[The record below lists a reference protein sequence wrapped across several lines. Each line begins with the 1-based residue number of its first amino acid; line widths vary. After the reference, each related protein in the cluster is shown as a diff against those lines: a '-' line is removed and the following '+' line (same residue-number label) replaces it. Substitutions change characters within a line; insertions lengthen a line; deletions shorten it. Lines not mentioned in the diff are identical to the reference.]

1 MVIAERAYPVVTAKL
16 KADKAASGA
25 KKKRHAAAE
34 RRRISKMIPEQQDE
48 LRRKKRDAARK
59 RRAEMSDEQ
68 RGAAREREKM
78 RKRVERASKARA
90 QGKKVYAK
98 GSHPV
103 KELDFTGFI
112 KTPRYQQHQAQIY
125 KCERCS
131 GPFWNKDEARRHEI
145 ECKKLNPL
153 HTL

>member
-1 MVIAERAYPVVTAKL
+1 MNKGARPVN
-16 KADKAASGA
+16 
-25 KKKRHAAAE
+25 
-34 RRRISKMIPEQQDE
+34 
-48 LRRKKRDAARK
+48 
-59 RRAEMSDEQ
+59 
-68 RGAAREREKM
+68 REREKM

-103 KELDFTGFI
+103 KELDFTGYI
-112 KTPRYQQHQAQIY
+112 KAPRHQKHQAQIY
-125 KCERCS
+125 KCERCN